1 MTHVLLYS
9 KDSWYPLPETSIN
22 FKDIKMPASLPSAKM
37 TAENKET
44 MREWASVNRKALR
57 KRTEHQETTMAK
69 AGTLPESCYHQELK
83 HTDANEGNE
92 CNSDDPGNNENENLE
107 YETDDSLE
115 DC

>member
-1 MTHVLLYS
+1 
-9 KDSWYPLPETSIN
+9 
-22 FKDIKMPASLPSAKM
+22 MPASLPSAKM

-69 AGTLPESCYHQELK
+69 AGTLPESWYDQELK